1 MHSNIAEQTDSTT
14 WRGDILRDTLTYR
27 FIDISVTLIDLMMEN
42 SSISNLY
49 FSWIEEQE
57 RPDNQD
63 TDKEIRPVVLAEM
76 KNESGSA
83 VMILGLPVSGQFLVI
98 FQNKYFNA
106 NIIVAQN
113 LETGELQASS
123 VSEFNGDLTYALT
136 WGHDFI
142 NRVDTEMI
150 TADM

>member
-1 MHSNIAEQTDSTT
+1 MQSNIAEQADRSA
-14 WRGDILRDTLTYR
+14 WSGDILRDTLTYR

-42 SSISNLY
+42 NSISSLY
-49 FSWIEEQE
+49 FSWLEEQE
-57 RPDNQD
+57 RLDSQD
-63 TDKEIRPVVLAEM
+63 ADKEIRPVVLTEL
-76 KNESGSA
+76 KNESGSSI
-83 VMILGLPVSGQFLVI
+83 MILGLPVSGQFLVV
-98 FQNKYFNA
+98 FQNKYFNT
-106 NIIVAQN
+106 NIIIAQN
-113 LETGELQASS
+113 IETGELQASS

>member
-1 MHSNIAEQTDSTT
+1 MHSNIAEQADSTT
-14 WRGDILRDTLTYR
+14 WKGEILRDTLTYR

-49 FSWIEEQE
+49 FSWLEEQE

-63 TDKEIRPVVLAEM
+63 TDREIRPVILTEM
-76 KNESGSA
+76 KNETGSA

-106 NIIVAQN
+106 NIIIAQN
-113 LETGELQASS
+113 IETGELQASS
-123 VSEFNGDLTYALT
+123 VSEFNGDLTYALS

-150 TADM
+150 TADI

>member
-1 MHSNIAEQTDSTT
+1 MHSNIAEQADSTA
-14 WRGDILRDTLTYR
+14 WKGEILRDTLTYR
-27 FIDISVTLIDLMMEN
+27 FIDISITLIDLMMEN

-49 FSWIEEQE
+49 FSWLEEQE

-63 TDKEIRPVVLAEM
+63 TDREIRPVILTEM
-76 KNESGSA
+76 KNETGSA

-106 NIIVAQN
+106 NIIIAQN
-113 LETGELQASS
+113 IETGELQASS
-123 VSEFNGDLTYALT
+123 VSEFNGDLTYALS

-150 TADM
+150 TADI